1 MSFLDTTQTTSDDLN
16 KTMPK
21 FRFRINKRK
30 TIQNLTMKDFI
41 FNIQNRSQKLS
52 NYSYTKNYV
61 ITERTGEMDVIK
73 LKNWDKENLIHIQQD
88 SDILYASLSNLYN
101 KTKNY
106 SKLQRLESYHKIIE
120 TSNGELKKIL
130 KNKSKNSR
138 NKVFESFIKQNQ
150 EQQGLILLNNI
161 VKTKNKFNLGSMEN
175 KKQRQMAQNF
185 GFESQALNTVAE
197 KNMDSQFYRRIIK
210 EKVNQENYSR
220 HELMNV
226 TLQYMEKKKERTE
239 KESQLSKIFV
249 DIYNLTTSFNEKKNK
264 IKIDII
270 NLQDSL
276 DKMKRDSKISKEES
290 MLIVRQKALE
300 RNQMEKKVKE
310 LYRNYQKDLKKLDD
324 LKNKMKK
331 EMYILKDEE
340 NYIKLVKLSLISSQK
355 EYYIDIL
362 KKGYDVRNDGLVWC
376 VKNLLEL
383 QTDLEYYHFPKFLDH
398 QECDYLIEQAN
409 ISLEMTQL
417 KIIVKVM
424 KDKNEKSSVEKKYEY
439 FNLMANAALKT
450 KHHKKD
456 LLQEEV
462 ENLRKEKN
470 NISQTDK
477 HLNKVFNKVLSRH
490 KETFKY
496 QNEKKLEELKIEN
509 ITKDLKLTL
518 LEKGGNYGDN
528 YEELSSVL
536 NILEKDVQTKNY
548 LESIITLR
556 CRLDYLQKRS
566 DEIKEKQLKLFKMR
580 IDNNK
585 KINKIMTAE
594 SSLQN
599 DLVFSALFGNTVLP
613 L

>member
-226 TLQYMEKKKERTE
+226 TLQYMEKKKERT
-239 KESQLSKIFV
+239 
-249 DIYNLTTSFNEKKNK
+249 
-264 IKIDII
+264 
-270 NLQDSL
+270 
-276 DKMKRDSKISKEES
+276 
-290 MLIVRQKALE
+290 
-300 RNQMEKKVKE
+300 
-310 LYRNYQKDLKKLDD
+310 
-324 LKNKMKK
+324 
-331 EMYILKDEE
+331 
-340 NYIKLVKLSLISSQK
+340 
-355 EYYIDIL
+355 
-362 KKGYDVRNDGLVWC
+362 
-376 VKNLLEL
+376 
-383 QTDLEYYHFPKFLDH
+383 
-398 QECDYLIEQAN
+398 
-409 ISLEMTQL
+409 
-417 KIIVKVM
+417 
-424 KDKNEKSSVEKKYEY
+424 
-439 FNLMANAALKT
+439 
-450 KHHKKD
+450 
-456 LLQEEV
+456 
-462 ENLRKEKN
+462 
-470 NISQTDK
+470 
-477 HLNKVFNKVLSRH
+477 
-490 KETFKY
+490 
-496 QNEKKLEELKIEN
+496 
-509 ITKDLKLTL
+509 
-518 LEKGGNYGDN
+518 
-528 YEELSSVL
+528 
-536 NILEKDVQTKNY
+536 
-548 LESIITLR
+548 
-556 CRLDYLQKRS
+556 
-566 DEIKEKQLKLFKMR
+566 
-580 IDNNK
+580 
-585 KINKIMTAE
+585 
-594 SSLQN
+594 
-599 DLVFSALFGNTVLP
+599 
-613 L
+613 

>member
-1 MSFLDTTQTTSDDLN
+1 M
-16 KTMPK
+16 KK

-30 TIQNLTMKDFI
+30 TIQNLKMKKFI

-175 KKQRQMAQNF
+175 KKQRQMAQSF

-249 DIYNLTTSFNEKKNK
+249 DIYNLTSSFNEKKNK

-310 LYRNYQKDLKKLDD
+310 LY
-324 LKNKMKK
+324 KN
-331 EMYILKDEE
+331 
-340 NYIKLVKLSLISSQK
+340 
-355 EYYIDIL
+355 
-362 KKGYDVRNDGLVWC
+362 
-376 VKNLLEL
+376 
-383 QTDLEYYHFPKFLDH
+383 
-398 QECDYLIEQAN
+398 
-409 ISLEMTQL
+409 
-417 KIIVKVM
+417 
-424 KDKNEKSSVEKKYEY
+424 
-439 FNLMANAALKT
+439 
-450 KHHKKD
+450 
-456 LLQEEV
+456 
-462 ENLRKEKN
+462 
-470 NISQTDK
+470 
-477 HLNKVFNKVLSRH
+477 
-490 KETFKY
+490 
-496 QNEKKLEELKIEN
+496 
-509 ITKDLKLTL
+509 
-518 LEKGGNYGDN
+518 
-528 YEELSSVL
+528 
-536 NILEKDVQTKNY
+536 
-548 LESIITLR
+548 
-556 CRLDYLQKRS
+556 
-566 DEIKEKQLKLFKMR
+566 
-580 IDNNK
+580 
-585 KINKIMTAE
+585 
-594 SSLQN
+594 
-599 DLVFSALFGNTVLP
+599 
-613 L
+613 

>member
-175 KKQRQMAQNF
+175 KKQRQMAQNY

-226 TLQYMEKKKERTE
+226 TLQYMEKKK
-239 KESQLSKIFV
+239 KELK
-249 DIYNLTTSFNEKKNK
+249 
-264 IKIDII
+264 
-270 NLQDSL
+270 
-276 DKMKRDSKISKEES
+276 
-290 MLIVRQKALE
+290 
-300 RNQMEKKVKE
+300 KKV
-310 LYRNYQKDLKKLDD
+310 N
-324 LKNKMKK
+324 
-331 EMYILKDEE
+331 
-340 NYIKLVKLSLISSQK
+340 
-355 EYYIDIL
+355 
-362 KKGYDVRNDGLVWC
+362 
-376 VKNLLEL
+376 
-383 QTDLEYYHFPKFLDH
+383 
-398 QECDYLIEQAN
+398 
-409 ISLEMTQL
+409 
-417 KIIVKVM
+417 
-424 KDKNEKSSVEKKYEY
+424 
-439 FNLMANAALKT
+439 
-450 KHHKKD
+450 
-456 LLQEEV
+456 
-462 ENLRKEKN
+462 
-470 NISQTDK
+470 
-477 HLNKVFNKVLSRH
+477 
-490 KETFKY
+490 
-496 QNEKKLEELKIEN
+496 
-509 ITKDLKLTL
+509 
-518 LEKGGNYGDN
+518 
-528 YEELSSVL
+528 
-536 NILEKDVQTKNY
+536 
-548 LESIITLR
+548 
-556 CRLDYLQKRS
+556 
-566 DEIKEKQLKLFKMR
+566 
-580 IDNNK
+580 
-585 KINKIMTAE
+585 
-594 SSLQN
+594 
-599 DLVFSALFGNTVLP
+599 
-613 L
+613 

>member
-226 TLQYMEKKKERTE
+226 TLQYMEKKKR
-239 KESQLSKIFV
+239 
-249 DIYNLTTSFNEKKNK
+249 KN
-264 IKIDII
+264 
-270 NLQDSL
+270 
-276 DKMKRDSKISKEES
+276 
-290 MLIVRQKALE
+290 
-300 RNQMEKKVKE
+300 
-310 LYRNYQKDLKKLDD
+310 
-324 LKNKMKK
+324 
-331 EMYILKDEE
+331 
-340 NYIKLVKLSLISSQK
+340 
-355 EYYIDIL
+355 
-362 KKGYDVRNDGLVWC
+362 
-376 VKNLLEL
+376 
-383 QTDLEYYHFPKFLDH
+383 
-398 QECDYLIEQAN
+398 
-409 ISLEMTQL
+409 
-417 KIIVKVM
+417 
-424 KDKNEKSSVEKKYEY
+424 
-439 FNLMANAALKT
+439 
-450 KHHKKD
+450 
-456 LLQEEV
+456 
-462 ENLRKEKN
+462 
-470 NISQTDK
+470 
-477 HLNKVFNKVLSRH
+477 
-490 KETFKY
+490 
-496 QNEKKLEELKIEN
+496 
-509 ITKDLKLTL
+509 
-518 LEKGGNYGDN
+518 
-528 YEELSSVL
+528 
-536 NILEKDVQTKNY
+536 
-548 LESIITLR
+548 
-556 CRLDYLQKRS
+556 
-566 DEIKEKQLKLFKMR
+566 
-580 IDNNK
+580 
-585 KINKIMTAE
+585 
-594 SSLQN
+594 
-599 DLVFSALFGNTVLP
+599 
-613 L
+613 

>member
-88 SDILYASLSNLYN
+88 SDLLYSSLSNLYN

-106 SKLQRLESYHKIIE
+106 SKLKKLESYHKIIE

-226 TLQYMEKKKERTE
+226 TLQYMEKKK
-239 KESQLSKIFV
+239 KELK
-249 DIYNLTTSFNEKKNK
+249 
-264 IKIDII
+264 
-270 NLQDSL
+270 
-276 DKMKRDSKISKEES
+276 
-290 MLIVRQKALE
+290 
-300 RNQMEKKVKE
+300 KKV
-310 LYRNYQKDLKKLDD
+310 N
-324 LKNKMKK
+324 
-331 EMYILKDEE
+331 
-340 NYIKLVKLSLISSQK
+340 
-355 EYYIDIL
+355 
-362 KKGYDVRNDGLVWC
+362 
-376 VKNLLEL
+376 
-383 QTDLEYYHFPKFLDH
+383 
-398 QECDYLIEQAN
+398 
-409 ISLEMTQL
+409 
-417 KIIVKVM
+417 
-424 KDKNEKSSVEKKYEY
+424 
-439 FNLMANAALKT
+439 
-450 KHHKKD
+450 
-456 LLQEEV
+456 
-462 ENLRKEKN
+462 
-470 NISQTDK
+470 
-477 HLNKVFNKVLSRH
+477 
-490 KETFKY
+490 
-496 QNEKKLEELKIEN
+496 
-509 ITKDLKLTL
+509 
-518 LEKGGNYGDN
+518 
-528 YEELSSVL
+528 
-536 NILEKDVQTKNY
+536 
-548 LESIITLR
+548 
-556 CRLDYLQKRS
+556 
-566 DEIKEKQLKLFKMR
+566 
-580 IDNNK
+580 
-585 KINKIMTAE
+585 
-594 SSLQN
+594 
-599 DLVFSALFGNTVLP
+599 
-613 L
+613 

>member
-210 EKVNQENYSR
+210 EKVNQENYAR

-226 TLQYMEKKKERTE
+226 TLQYMEKKKR
-239 KESQLSKIFV
+239 
-249 DIYNLTTSFNEKKNK
+249 KN
-264 IKIDII
+264 
-270 NLQDSL
+270 
-276 DKMKRDSKISKEES
+276 
-290 MLIVRQKALE
+290 
-300 RNQMEKKVKE
+300 
-310 LYRNYQKDLKKLDD
+310 
-324 LKNKMKK
+324 
-331 EMYILKDEE
+331 
-340 NYIKLVKLSLISSQK
+340 
-355 EYYIDIL
+355 
-362 KKGYDVRNDGLVWC
+362 
-376 VKNLLEL
+376 
-383 QTDLEYYHFPKFLDH
+383 
-398 QECDYLIEQAN
+398 
-409 ISLEMTQL
+409 
-417 KIIVKVM
+417 
-424 KDKNEKSSVEKKYEY
+424 
-439 FNLMANAALKT
+439 
-450 KHHKKD
+450 
-456 LLQEEV
+456 
-462 ENLRKEKN
+462 
-470 NISQTDK
+470 
-477 HLNKVFNKVLSRH
+477 
-490 KETFKY
+490 
-496 QNEKKLEELKIEN
+496 
-509 ITKDLKLTL
+509 
-518 LEKGGNYGDN
+518 
-528 YEELSSVL
+528 
-536 NILEKDVQTKNY
+536 
-548 LESIITLR
+548 
-556 CRLDYLQKRS
+556 
-566 DEIKEKQLKLFKMR
+566 
-580 IDNNK
+580 
-585 KINKIMTAE
+585 
-594 SSLQN
+594 
-599 DLVFSALFGNTVLP
+599 
-613 L
+613 

>member
-210 EKVNQENYSR
+210 EKVNQENYTR
-220 HELMNV
+220 HELMSV
-226 TLQYMEKKKERTE
+226 TLQYMDKKKKEL
-239 KESQLSKIFV
+239 K
-249 DIYNLTTSFNEKKNK
+249 
-264 IKIDII
+264 
-270 NLQDSL
+270 
-276 DKMKRDSKISKEES
+276 
-290 MLIVRQKALE
+290 
-300 RNQMEKKVKE
+300 KKV
-310 LYRNYQKDLKKLDD
+310 N
-324 LKNKMKK
+324 
-331 EMYILKDEE
+331 
-340 NYIKLVKLSLISSQK
+340 
-355 EYYIDIL
+355 
-362 KKGYDVRNDGLVWC
+362 
-376 VKNLLEL
+376 
-383 QTDLEYYHFPKFLDH
+383 
-398 QECDYLIEQAN
+398 
-409 ISLEMTQL
+409 
-417 KIIVKVM
+417 
-424 KDKNEKSSVEKKYEY
+424 
-439 FNLMANAALKT
+439 
-450 KHHKKD
+450 
-456 LLQEEV
+456 
-462 ENLRKEKN
+462 
-470 NISQTDK
+470 
-477 HLNKVFNKVLSRH
+477 
-490 KETFKY
+490 
-496 QNEKKLEELKIEN
+496 
-509 ITKDLKLTL
+509 
-518 LEKGGNYGDN
+518 
-528 YEELSSVL
+528 
-536 NILEKDVQTKNY
+536 
-548 LESIITLR
+548 
-556 CRLDYLQKRS
+556 
-566 DEIKEKQLKLFKMR
+566 
-580 IDNNK
+580 
-585 KINKIMTAE
+585 
-594 SSLQN
+594 
-599 DLVFSALFGNTVLP
+599 
-613 L
+613 